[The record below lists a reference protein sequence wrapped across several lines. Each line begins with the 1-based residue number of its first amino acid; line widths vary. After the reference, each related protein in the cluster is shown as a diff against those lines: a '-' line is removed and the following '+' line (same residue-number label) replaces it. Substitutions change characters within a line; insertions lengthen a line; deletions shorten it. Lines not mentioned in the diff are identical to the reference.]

1 MWGAGGHPLSPR
13 IYTKSYTFCRVKD
26 VNQFGRA
33 SRDRAGRYL
42 WGEFASTL
50 VGTLGITRGVKDF
63 GRAFKD
69 YQYILGVA
77 RGGLVIYIIQSD

>member
-1 MWGAGGHPLSPR
+1 MGLPPVYILNHIHFAGLRMLTSLGGPLE
-13 IYTKSYTFCRVKD
+13 T
-26 VNQFGRA
+26 GR
-33 SRDRAGRYL
+33 GRYL
-42 WGEFASTL
+42 WGEFVSTL

-77 RGGLVIYIIQSD
+77 RGG

>member
-1 MWGAGGHPLSPR
+1 
-13 IYTKSYTFCRVKD
+13 
-26 VNQFGRA
+26 
-33 SRDRAGRYL
+33 L

-77 RGGLVIYIIQSD
+77 RGASNLYYTVRLAFCQEILDKTVNDLYNVLYV